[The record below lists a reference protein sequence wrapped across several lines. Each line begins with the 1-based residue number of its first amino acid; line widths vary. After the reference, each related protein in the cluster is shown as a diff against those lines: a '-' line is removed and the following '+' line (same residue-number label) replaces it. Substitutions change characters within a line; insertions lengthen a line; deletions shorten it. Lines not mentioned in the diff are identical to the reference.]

1 MSILNS
7 IFDGLL
13 GYERLMLICGFILF
27 VFALAAIT
35 VMIVQRR
42 DFKMAMGLI
51 VFAIVLMG
59 FPGIQAVK
67 FSQDTVEL
75 DRIRAQPNAPTD
87 PEQQQQSAQTLSSLE
102 ERSAG
107 NPQLQAQVADGYRAI
122 GELDKG
128 YQLAQSVL
136 QQKPSAQV
144 QATLVPVLTAK
155 LNQVQAGALV
165 VPQPASSPGSSSSTS
180 GAAPT
185 SPAATAT
192 GAPAGAGRVAAAPAA
207 AAPAAPPPTDAPT
220 SAGTVA
226 TAPASAA
233 ASASAPTQ
241 SNKQREIAEI
251 AKQLQ
256 GTGAPLPAASHAALA
271 KAYVVLGQPQQA
283 QANVDAALRLN
294 PNIKINAA
302 VLRAARMGG
311 TPRPTER

>member
-1 MSILNS
+1 MS

-13 GYERLMLICGFILF
+13 GYEKLMLICGFILF

-42 DFKMAMGLI
+42 DFKMAMVLI
-51 VFAIVLMG
+51 IFAIVLMG
-59 FPGIQAVK
+59 FPGIQAIK

-87 PEQQQQSAQTLSSLE
+87 PAQQQQSAQTLSSIE
-102 ERSAG
+102 ERSAD

-122 GELDKG
+122 GEVDKG
-128 YQLAQSVL
+128 YQLAQSLL
-136 QQKPSAQV
+136 QQKQSAQV

-155 LNQVQAGALV
+155 LNQVQADSPIAPSPSP
-165 VPQPASSPGSSSSTS
+165 VP
-180 GAAPT
+180 
-185 SPAATAT
+185 
-192 GAPAGAGRVAAAPAA
+192 APAA
-207 AAPAAPPPTDAPT
+207 SSSAAGVAPAPPTATAADTPASTGTVVSAPAPAAPSPTD
-220 SAGTVA
+220 S
-226 TAPASAA
+226 S
-233 ASASAPTQ
+233 
-241 SNKQREIAEI
+241 KQREIAAI

-283 QANVDAALRLN
+283 QTNVDAALRLN

-302 VLRAARMGG
+302 VLRAARMGS
-311 TPRPTER
+311 TPRPTEH